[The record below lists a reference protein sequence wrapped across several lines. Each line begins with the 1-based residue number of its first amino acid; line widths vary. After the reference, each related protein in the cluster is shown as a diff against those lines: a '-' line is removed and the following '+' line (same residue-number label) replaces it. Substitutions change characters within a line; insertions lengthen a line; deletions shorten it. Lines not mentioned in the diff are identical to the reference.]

1 MASES
6 TYTPLRMAKE
16 LYMLQN
22 NGKRK
27 RGRKPVFSASQFY
40 PWKVELEMKEF
51 IASMLRENGK
61 LLKELAL
68 LGYQA
73 DGLDDVNAADVF
85 TPSNIDEKAGDFFRE
100 VSDFSSRKMDDF
112 AEKTV
117 GRTIGYIPNQSKL
130 RDDFVNNFVANC
142 RSAAEDQ
149 KKEIAAAVYKHRMFP
164 NESGDSLVKEINSIN
179 TKYTKNKS
187 KFIARNETGNLNG
200 AIQRTQMEGAG
211 FRYYKWMCMLDGVTR
226 DTHRSMN
233 GLVCDWEDDT
243 VYSDDGGK
251 TWKKRTGSMF
261 IGQPGQDY
269 NCRCTAIPFDPELED
284 DYEVKEMPEEKP
296 EEKEP
301 TPLGKAREEAKAAE
315 ERAEKAAI
323 NVKEYKERIETFEN
337 DIEKVSF
344 ENGLLKEEIKG
355 YSFAKIINNI
365 LSRRKFKD
373 MFDKETIHKYGDS
386 GLLVSKTRLEQSKKS
401 SQEKKKFDKEVI
413 TGEILS
419 KNNHSVILIPETIDT
434 TSGLKHPDAILDGVV
449 TEFKCISG
457 GKNKLWVHYKDAFSK
472 SEKIIFRLVKKEQD
486 MSFVINGLKGE
497 FEQHYKKY
505 KSSMIPKDKSM
516 IVITSDGKIHKIDLE
531 KFWEKILSPRE

>member
-27 RGRKPVFSASQFY
+27 RGRKPVFSANQFY

-51 IASMLRENGK
+51 IASMLRDNGK
-61 LLKELAL
+61 LLKEQAL

-73 DGLDDVNAADVF
+73 DGLDDVNAAEVF
-85 TPSNIDEKAGDFFRE
+85 APSNIAEKAGDFFRE
-100 VSDFSSRKMDDF
+100 VSDFASRKMDDF
-112 AEKTV
+112 SEKTV

-142 RSAAEDQ
+142 KSAAEDQ

-164 NESGDSLVKEINSIN
+164 NEDSGSLVKEINAIN

-284 DYEVKEMPEEKP
+284 DYEVKEIPEEKP

-301 TPLGKAREEAKAAE
+301 TPLEKAREESEKAL
-315 ERAEKAAI
+315 ERAENAEKQ
-323 NVKEYKERIETFEN
+323 NLKYETK
-337 DIEKVSF
+337 IEKMSSSIDDISFSSF
-344 ENGLLKEEIKG
+344 ETSELN
-355 YSFAKIINNI
+355 
-365 LSRRKFKD
+365 
-373 MFDKETIHKYGDS
+373 
-386 GLLVSKTRLEQSKKS
+386 
-401 SQEKKKFDKEVI
+401 EVI
-413 TGEILS
+413 
-419 KNNHSVILIPETIDT
+419 
-434 TSGLKHPDAILDGVV
+434 
-449 TEFKCISG
+449 
-457 GKNKLWVHYKDAFSK
+457 
-472 SEKIIFRLVKKEQD
+472 
-486 MSFVINGLKGE
+486 
-497 FEQHYKKY
+497 
-505 KSSMIPKDKSM
+505 SS
-516 IVITSDGKIHKIDLE
+516 
-531 KFWEKILSPRE
+531 

>member
-51 IASMLRENGK
+51 IASMLRDNGK
-61 LLKELAL
+61 QLKELAL

-73 DGLDDVNAADVF
+73 DGLDDVNAAEVF
-85 TPSNIDEKAGDFFRE
+85 TPSNIEEKAGDFFRE

-142 RSAAEDQ
+142 KSAAEDQ

-164 NESGDSLVKEINSIN
+164 NEDSGSLVKEINAIN

-211 FRYYKWMCMLDGVTR
+211 FRYYKWMSMLDGVTR

-233 GLVCDWEDDT
+233 GLVCKWEDDT

-296 EEKEP
+296 DEKET
-301 TPLGKAREEAKAAE
+301 TPLEKAREEAEKAVEENKKLKNFLENPLLLEKRKNEILKESQAKSKSLATKILE
-315 ERAEKAAI
+315 ERKKTDSSLSTELLVPIEYQYRGKYTLVDLATLRLAKKNKKEYDKFVAELKMSKLVEDQHYKVSVFIGETSKGKNPDAVIGGIVGEYKHTEPESGRNAISGALREALHQGSKIVIIDVQSDVNYQDAWNAI
-323 NVKEYKERIETFEN
+323 NGRIKGKD
-337 DIEKVSF
+337 DIEVYFK
-344 ENGLLKEEIKG
+344 LKG
-355 YSFAKIINNI
+355 N
-365 LSRRKFKD
+365 
-373 MFDKETIHKYGDS
+373 ETIH
-386 GLLVSKTRLEQSKKS
+386 LF
-401 SQEKKKFDKEVI
+401 KKK
-413 TGEILS
+413 
-419 KNNHSVILIPETIDT
+419 
-434 TSGLKHPDAILDGVV
+434 
-449 TEFKCISG
+449 
-457 GKNKLWVHYKDAFSK
+457 
-472 SEKIIFRLVKKEQD
+472 
-486 MSFVINGLKGE
+486 
-497 FEQHYKKY
+497 
-505 KSSMIPKDKSM
+505 
-516 IVITSDGKIHKIDLE
+516 
-531 KFWEKILSPRE
+531 

>member
-27 RGRKPVFSASQFY
+27 RGRKPVFSANKFY
-40 PWKVELEMKEF
+40 PWKVELEIKEF
-51 IASMLRENGK
+51 IASMLRDNGK
-61 LLKELAL
+61 KLKELAL

-85 TPSNIDEKAGDFFRE
+85 TPSNIEEKAGDFFRE

-142 RSAAEDQ
+142 KSAAEDQ
-149 KKEIAAAVYKHRMFP
+149 KKEIASAVYKHRMFP
-164 NESGDSLVKEINSIN
+164 NEDSGSLVKEINSIN

-233 GLVCDWEDDT
+233 GLVCDWDDDT
-243 VYSDDGGK
+243 IYSDDGGK

-301 TPLGKAREEAKAAE
+301 TPLEKAREEAKAAE

-323 NVKEYKERIETFEN
+323 DVKEYKEKIETFEN

-486 MSFVINGLKGE
+486 MSYVINGLKGE
-497 FEQHYKKY
+497 FEQHYAKH
-505 KSSMIPKDKSM
+505 KSSMIPKDKNM
-516 IVITSDGKIHKIDLE
+516 LIITSDGKIHKIDLE
-531 KFWEKILSPRE
+531 KFWEKILSPRD

>member
-85 TPSNIDEKAGDFFRE
+85 TPSNIAEKAGDFFRE

-130 RDDFVNNFVANC
+130 RDDFVNNFFANC
-142 RSAAEDQ
+142 KSATEDQ

-164 NESGDSLVKEINSIN
+164 NDDGGSLVKEINSIN

-233 GLVCDWEDDT
+233 GLVCKWEDDT

-296 EEKEP
+296 EEQEKIVNFEKNLEEKADELKKSQENLVKHIEKKVFP
-301 TPLGKAREEAKAAE
+301 QTDEEKLAKARASGLYTERELAE
-315 ERAEKAAI
+315 MWPVFLADKNNLIINREKQNRHI
-323 NVKEYKERIETFEN
+323 VGTKEYEIILEN
-337 DIEKVSF
+337 NKKGVGKRKNRPAPQSFFDSNFDPLTEYAKLVGTGLLYREKNGEIREMIKYVR
-344 ENGLLKEEIKG
+344 ENG
-355 YSFAKIINNI
+355 FAGWDSLVPTDIIGI
-365 LSRRKFKD
+365 R
-373 MFDKETIHKYGDS
+373 H
-386 GLLVSKTRLEQSKKS
+386 SKKGGHLFPVHPNEY
-401 SQEKKKFDKEVI
+401 EKKIKMLK
-413 TGEILS
+413 
-419 KNNHSVILIPETIDT
+419 DT
-434 TSGLKHPDAILDGVV
+434 K
-449 TEFKCISG
+449 
-457 GKNKLWVHYKDAFSK
+457 K
-472 SEKIIFRLVKKEQD
+472 SR
-486 MSFVINGLKGE
+486 
-497 FEQHYKKY
+497 
-505 KSSMIPKDKSM
+505 
-516 IVITSDGKIHKIDLE
+516 
-531 KFWEKILSPRE
+531 

>member
-27 RGRKPVFSASQFY
+27 RGRKPVFSANQFY

-51 IASMLRENGK
+51 IASMLRDNGK
-61 LLKELAL
+61 QLKELAL

-73 DGLDDVNAADVF
+73 DGLDDVNAADVV
-85 TPSNIDEKAGDFFRE
+85 TPSNIEEKAGDFFRE

-149 KKEIAAAVYKHRMFP
+149 KKEIASAVYKHRMFP
-164 NESGDSLVKEINSIN
+164 NEDSGSLVKEINSIN

-284 DYEVKEMPEEKP
+284 DYEVKEIPEEKP
-296 EEKEP
+296 EEQEKIVNFEKNLEEKADEFLKSQEKLTKEIEREVFP
-301 TPLGKAREEAKAAE
+301 QTDEEKLAKARASGLYTEKELNEMWPAFLANKAYRKFNEGAQ
-315 ERAEKAAI
+315 KKHIIGTNTFKNYDITSKSKNYVGAAFFNSDI
-323 NVKEYKERIETFEN
+323 DIKNVFSSLIG
-337 DIEKVSF
+337 S
-344 ENGLLKEEIKG
+344 GLVVFKKDGSVKEEIV
-355 YSFAKIINNI
+355 
-365 LSRRKFKD
+365 
-373 MFDKETIHKYGDS
+373 KY
-386 GLLVSKTRLEQSKKS
+386 
-401 SQEKKKFDKEVI
+401 
-413 TGEILS
+413 
-419 KNNHSVILIPETIDT
+419 
-434 TSGLKHPDAILDGVV
+434 
-449 TEFKCISG
+449 
-457 GKNKLWVHYKDAFSK
+457 
-472 SEKIIFRLVKKEQD
+472 VKKIGFAGDVMYVETD
-486 MSFVINGLKGE
+486 VVSFKYSPTKGFHVSPVHPNKYEDTIEFLK
-497 FEQHYKKY
+497 KRK
-505 KSSMIPKDKSM
+505 
-516 IVITSDGKIHKIDLE
+516 
-531 KFWEKILSPRE
+531 

>member
-51 IASMLRENGK
+51 IASMLRDNGK

-73 DGLDDVNAADVF
+73 DGLDDVNAAEVF
-85 TPSNIDEKAGDFFRE
+85 THSNIEEKAGDFFRE

-142 RSAAEDQ
+142 KSAAEDQ

-164 NESGDSLVKEINSIN
+164 NEDSGNLVKEINSIN

-243 VYSDDGGK
+243 VYSDDGGE

-296 EEKEP
+296 EEQEKIVNFEKNLEEKADEFLKSQDKLTKEIEREVFP
-301 TPLGKAREEAKAAE
+301 QTDEEKLAKARASGLYTEKELNEMWPAFLANKAYRKFNEGAQ
-315 ERAEKAAI
+315 KKHIIGTNTFKNYDKTSKSKNYVGAAFFNSDI
-323 NVKEYKERIETFEN
+323 DIKNVFSSLIG
-337 DIEKVSF
+337 S
-344 ENGLLKEEIKG
+344 GLVVFKKDGSVKEEIVKYVKKIGFAGDVMYVETDVVSFKYSPTKG
-355 YSFAKIINNI
+355 FHVSPVHPNKYE
-365 LSRRKFKD
+365 D
-373 MFDKETIHKYGDS
+373 TIEF
-386 GLLVSKTRLEQSKKS
+386 LKTRK
-401 SQEKKKFDKEVI
+401 
-413 TGEILS
+413 
-419 KNNHSVILIPETIDT
+419 
-434 TSGLKHPDAILDGVV
+434 
-449 TEFKCISG
+449 
-457 GKNKLWVHYKDAFSK
+457 
-472 SEKIIFRLVKKEQD
+472 
-486 MSFVINGLKGE
+486 
-497 FEQHYKKY
+497 
-505 KSSMIPKDKSM
+505 
-516 IVITSDGKIHKIDLE
+516 
-531 KFWEKILSPRE
+531 

>member
-27 RGRKPVFSASQFY
+27 RGRKPVFSANQFY

-61 LLKELAL
+61 KLKELAL
-68 LGYQA
+68 IGYQA
-73 DGLDDVNAADVF
+73 DGLDDVNDADVF

-117 GRTIGYIPNQSKL
+117 GRTIGYIPNQSKI

-149 KKEIAAAVYKHRMFP
+149 KKEIASAVYKHRMFP
-164 NESGDSLVKEINSIN
+164 NEDSGSLVKEINSIN

-187 KFIARNETGNLNG
+187 KFIARNETGNING

-233 GLVCDWEDDT
+233 GLVCKWEDDT

-296 EEKEP
+296 EEQEKIVNFEKNLEEKADEFLKSQEKLVKEIEKEVFP
-301 TPLGKAREEAKAAE
+301 QTDEEKLAKARASGLYTEKELNEMWPAFLANKAYRKFNEGAQ
-315 ERAEKAAI
+315 KKHIIGTNTFKNYDITSKSKNFVGAAFFNSDI
-323 NVKEYKERIETFEN
+323 DIKNVFSSLIG
-337 DIEKVSF
+337 S
-344 ENGLLKEEIKG
+344 GLVVFKKDGSVKEEIVKYVKKIGFAGDVMYVETDVVSFKYSPTKG
-355 YSFAKIINNI
+355 FHVSPVHPNKYE
-365 LSRRKFKD
+365 D
-373 MFDKETIHKYGDS
+373 TIEF
-386 GLLVSKTRLEQSKKS
+386 LKTRK
-401 SQEKKKFDKEVI
+401 
-413 TGEILS
+413 
-419 KNNHSVILIPETIDT
+419 
-434 TSGLKHPDAILDGVV
+434 
-449 TEFKCISG
+449 
-457 GKNKLWVHYKDAFSK
+457 
-472 SEKIIFRLVKKEQD
+472 
-486 MSFVINGLKGE
+486 
-497 FEQHYKKY
+497 
-505 KSSMIPKDKSM
+505 
-516 IVITSDGKIHKIDLE
+516 
-531 KFWEKILSPRE
+531 

>member
-51 IASMLRENGK
+51 IASMMRENGK

-73 DGLDDVNAADVF
+73 DGLDDVNAAEVF
-85 TPSNIDEKAGDFFRE
+85 TPSNIEEKAGDFFRE

-142 RSAAEDQ
+142 KSAAEDQ

-164 NESGDSLVKEINSIN
+164 NEDGGSLVKEINAIN
-179 TKYTKNKS
+179 TKYTKNKA

-251 TWKKRTGSMF
+251 TWKKRMGSMF

-301 TPLGKAREEAKAAE
+301 TPLEKAREEAKAAE

-365 LSRRKFKD
+365 LSRRKFKN

-472 SEKIIFRLVKKEQD
+472 SEKIIFRLVKEEQD

>member
-51 IASMLRENGK
+51 IASMLRDNGK
-61 LLKELAL
+61 QLKELAL

-73 DGLDDVNAADVF
+73 DGLDDVNAAEVF

-142 RSAAEDQ
+142 KSAAEDQ

-164 NESGDSLVKEINSIN
+164 NEDSGSLVKEINAIN

-233 GLVCDWEDDT
+233 GLVCKWEDDT

-284 DYEVKEMPEEKP
+284 DYEVKAIPEEKP
-296 EEKEP
+296 DEKEP
-301 TPLGKAREEAKAAE
+301 TPLEKAE
-315 ERAEKAAI
+315 EDIHNLKSKVS
-323 NVKEYKERIETFEN
+323 NYERITRIEN
-337 DIEKVSF
+337 TEQRDALISEIVSF
-344 ENGLLKEEIKG
+344 FNDL
-355 YSFAKIINNI
+355 
-365 LSRRKFKD
+365 
-373 MFDKETIHKYGDS
+373 DKETVDNLPIYS
-386 GLLVSKTRLEQSKKS
+386 LKS
-401 SQEKKKFDKEVI
+401 IGKSLSLGAAYAKFKKFTALTSTKDEVI
-413 TGEILS
+413 AAYQGGKLLINIKNFNNVMGNTKEFFDRSVVKFTKKIGIREFAIDTPEQVKIHIILHELGHKVYSESKLTDKYEKLKKLKKQSIENNSILS
-419 KNNHSVILIPETIDT
+419 ISWYAKNSSDIEDFFSEIFAVYARGGNLPEEMKLYVLEVI
-434 TSGLKHPDAILDGVV
+434 DAGI
-449 TEFKCISG
+449 
-457 GKNKLWVHYKDAFSK
+457 
-472 SEKIIFRLVKKEQD
+472 
-486 MSFVINGLKGE
+486 
-497 FEQHYKKY
+497 
-505 KSSMIPKDKSM
+505 
-516 IVITSDGKIHKIDLE
+516 
-531 KFWEKILSPRE
+531 

>member
-6 TYTPLRMAKE
+6 TYTPLRIAKE

-51 IASMLRENGK
+51 IASMMRENGK

-73 DGLDDVNAADVF
+73 DGLDDVKSADVF
-85 TPSNIDEKAGDFFRE
+85 TPSNIEEKAGDFFRE

-130 RDDFVNNFVANC
+130 RDDFVNNFVENC
-142 RSAAEDQ
+142 KSATEDQ

-164 NESGDSLVKEINSIN
+164 NDDGGSLVKEINAIN

-200 AIQRTQMEGAG
+200 AIQRTQIEGSG

-233 GLVCDWEDDT
+233 GLVCKWEDDT
-243 VYSDDGGK
+243 VYSDDGGN

-296 EEKEP
+296 EEKKP
-301 TPLGKAREEAKAAE
+301 TPLEKAMEEAKAAE
-315 ERAEKAAI
+315 ERAEKAEGI
-323 NVKEYKERIETFEN
+323 VKSLKKESEKNFKSLVSIRETASVNLIRDKYPDEVWEN
-337 DIEKVSF
+337 DNGIHVSLARKLEAEIGNEPDKLKREKFISRILVD
-344 ENGLLKEEIKG
+344 NG
-355 YSFAKIINNI
+355 
-365 LSRRKFKD
+365 
-373 MFDKETIHKYGDS
+373 
-386 GLLVSKTRLEQSKKS
+386 
-401 SQEKKKFDKEVI
+401 
-413 TGEILS
+413 
-419 KNNHSVILIPETIDT
+419 HSVWLIPEKKDMNL
-434 TSGLKHPDAILDGVV
+434 GGRRPDAIVDGLFAEMKLV
-449 TEFKCISG
+449 T
-457 GKNKLWVHYKDAFSK
+457 GKRK
-472 SEKIIFRLVKKEQD
+472 KIWDRLVYATTQSKDYVFIATDKSYSVQD
-486 MSFVINGLKGE
+486 VINTIKGK
-497 FEQHYKKY
+497 FMKALSDNHNYAYPFKFDDFFFI
-505 KSSMIPKDKSM
+505 SSDKE
-516 IVITSDGKIHKIDLE
+516 IHRINLVEVWKAAKIKGAS
-531 KFWEKILSPRE
+531 K

>member
-27 RGRKPVFSASQFY
+27 RGRKPVLSASQFY
-40 PWKVELEMKEF
+40 PWKAELEMKEF
-51 IASMLRENGK
+51 IASMLRKNGK
-61 LLKELAL
+61 LLKEQAL

-73 DGLDDVNAADVF
+73 DGLDDVNAAEVF
-85 TPSNIDEKAGDFFRE
+85 TPSNIEEKAGDFFRE
-100 VSDFSSRKMDDF
+100 VSDFASRKMDDF

-142 RSAAEDQ
+142 KSAAEDQ

-164 NESGDSLVKEINSIN
+164 NEDSGSLVKEINSIN

-211 FRYYKWMCMLDGVTR
+211 FRYYKWMSMLDGVTR

-233 GLVCDWEDDT
+233 GLVCKWEDDT

-284 DYEVKEMPEEKP
+284 DYEVKEVPEEKP
-296 EEKEP
+296 EEQEKIVNFEKN
-301 TPLGKAREEAKAAE
+301 LEEKAAE
-315 ERAEKAAI
+315 
-323 NVKEYKERIETFEN
+323 
-337 DIEKVSF
+337 
-344 ENGLLKEEIKG
+344 
-355 YSFAKIINNI
+355 
-365 LSRRKFKD
+365 
-373 MFDKETIHKYGDS
+373 
-386 GLLVSKTRLEQSKKS
+386 
-401 SQEKKKFDKEVI
+401 
-413 TGEILS
+413 
-419 KNNHSVILIPETIDT
+419 
-434 TSGLKHPDAILDGVV
+434 
-449 TEFKCISG
+449 
-457 GKNKLWVHYKDAFSK
+457 FSK
-472 SEKIIFRLVKKEQD
+472 SQDKLTKEIEREVFPQTDKEKLAKARASGLYTEKELNELIPA
-486 MSFVINGLKGE
+486 MLAN
-497 FEQHYKKY
+497 KKY
-505 KSSMIPKDKSM
+505 KKINREKQDRHVVGTKINRDYNKESLEKHYAGAAFFDSDFNPYEKVLDLVGTGIIVFRDDGFVIEEVVKYYKD
-516 IVITSDGKIHKIDLE
+516 IGFAGGKILERTNVISLRYSGTGIHATPVYRHKYE
-531 KFWEKILSPRE
+531 KRLNEKQKKH

>member
-27 RGRKPVFSASQFY
+27 RGRKPVFNASQFY

-51 IASMLRENGK
+51 IASMMRENGK

-73 DGLDDVNAADVF
+73 DGLDDVNAADVV
-85 TPSNIDEKAGDFFRE
+85 TPSNIEEKAGDFFRE

-142 RSAAEDQ
+142 KSAAEDQ

-164 NESGDSLVKEINSIN
+164 NEDSGSLVKEINSIN

-296 EEKEP
+296 EEQEKIVNFEKN
-301 TPLGKAREEAKAAE
+301 LE
-315 ERAEKAAI
+315 EKAD
-323 NVKEYKERIETFEN
+323 EF
-337 DIEKVSF
+337 
-344 ENGLLKEEIKG
+344 
-355 YSFAKIINNI
+355 
-365 LSRRKFKD
+365 RK
-373 MFDKETIHKYGDS
+373 
-386 GLLVSKTRLEQSKKS
+386 
-401 SQEKKKFDKEVI
+401 SQEKLTKEIEKEVFPQ
-413 TGEILS
+413 TEEEKLAKARASGLYTEREL
-419 KNNHSVILIPETIDT
+419 NELIPAM
-434 TSGLKHPDAILDGVV
+434 LA
-449 TEFKCISG
+449 
-457 GKNKLWVHYKDAFSK
+457 N
-472 SEKIIFRLVKKEQD
+472 
-486 MSFVINGLKGE
+486 
-497 FEQHYKKY
+497 KKY
-505 KSSMIPKDKSM
+505 KKINREKQDRHVVGTKINRDYNKESLEKHYAGAAFFDSDFNPYEKVLDLVGTGIIVFRDDGFVIEEVVKYYKD
-516 IVITSDGKIHKIDLE
+516 IGFAGGKILERTNVISLRYSGTGIHATPVYRHKYE
-531 KFWEKILSPRE
+531 KRLNEKQKKH

>member
-27 RGRKPVFSASQFY
+27 RGRKPVFSANQFY

-51 IASMLRENGK
+51 IASMLRDNGK
-61 LLKELAL
+61 QLKELAL

-73 DGLDDVNAADVF
+73 DGLDDVNDAEVF

-164 NESGDSLVKEINSIN
+164 NEDSGSLVKEINSIN

-284 DYEVKEMPEEKP
+284 DYEVKEMSEEKP
-296 EEKEP
+296 EEQEKIVNFEKN
-301 TPLGKAREEAKAAE
+301 LE
-315 ERAEKAAI
+315 EKAD
-323 NVKEYKERIETFEN
+323 EF
-337 DIEKVSF
+337 
-344 ENGLLKEEIKG
+344 
-355 YSFAKIINNI
+355 
-365 LSRRKFKD
+365 RK
-373 MFDKETIHKYGDS
+373 
-386 GLLVSKTRLEQSKKS
+386 
-401 SQEKKKFDKEVI
+401 SQEKLTKEIEKEVFPQ
-413 TGEILS
+413 TEEEKLAKARASGLYTEREL
-419 KNNHSVILIPETIDT
+419 NELIPAM
-434 TSGLKHPDAILDGVV
+434 LA
-449 TEFKCISG
+449 
-457 GKNKLWVHYKDAFSK
+457 N
-472 SEKIIFRLVKKEQD
+472 
-486 MSFVINGLKGE
+486 
-497 FEQHYKKY
+497 KKY
-505 KSSMIPKDKSM
+505 KKINREKQDRHVVGTKINRDYNKESLEKHYAGAAFFDSDFNPYEKVLDLVGTGIIVFRDDGFVIEEVVKYYKD
-516 IVITSDGKIHKIDLE
+516 IGFAGGKILERTNVISLRYSGTGIHATPVYRHKYE
-531 KFWEKILSPRE
+531 KRLNEKQKKH

>member
-61 LLKELAL
+61 KLKELAL
-68 LGYQA
+68 IGYQA
-73 DGLDDVNAADVF
+73 DGLDDVNDADVF

-142 RSAAEDQ
+142 KSAAEDQ
-149 KKEIAAAVYKHRMFP
+149 KKEIASAVYKHRMFP
-164 NESGDSLVKEINSIN
+164 NEDSGSLVKEINSIN

-284 DYEVKEMPEEKP
+284 DYEVKEIPEEKP
-296 EEKEP
+296 EEQEKIVNFEKNLEEKADEFLKSQEKLTKEIEKEVFP
-301 TPLGKAREEAKAAE
+301 QTDEEKLAKARASGLYTEKELNEMWPAFLANKAYRKFNEGAQ
-315 ERAEKAAI
+315 KKHIIGTNTFKNYDITSKSKKYVGAAFFNSDI
-323 NVKEYKERIETFEN
+323 DIKNVFSSLIG
-337 DIEKVSF
+337 S
-344 ENGLLKEEIKG
+344 GLVVFKKDGSVKEEIVKYVKKIGFAGDVMYVETDVVSFKYSPTKG
-355 YSFAKIINNI
+355 FHVSPVHPNKYEDTI
-365 LSRRKFKD
+365 KF
-373 MFDKETIHKYGDS
+373 
-386 GLLVSKTRLEQSKKS
+386 LKTRK
-401 SQEKKKFDKEVI
+401 
-413 TGEILS
+413 
-419 KNNHSVILIPETIDT
+419 
-434 TSGLKHPDAILDGVV
+434 
-449 TEFKCISG
+449 
-457 GKNKLWVHYKDAFSK
+457 
-472 SEKIIFRLVKKEQD
+472 
-486 MSFVINGLKGE
+486 
-497 FEQHYKKY
+497 
-505 KSSMIPKDKSM
+505 
-516 IVITSDGKIHKIDLE
+516 
-531 KFWEKILSPRE
+531 

>member
-73 DGLDDVNAADVF
+73 DGLDDVNAAEVF
-85 TPSNIDEKAGDFFRE
+85 TPSNIEEKAGDFFRD
-100 VSDFSSRKMDDF
+100 VSDFASRKMDDF
-112 AEKTV
+112 SEKTV

-142 RSAAEDQ
+142 KSAAEDQ

-164 NESGDSLVKEINSIN
+164 NEDSGSLVKEINSIN

>member
-27 RGRKPVFSASQFY
+27 RGRKPVFGASQFY

-51 IASMLRENGK
+51 IASMLRDNGK
-61 LLKELAL
+61 QLKELAL

-73 DGLDDVNAADVF
+73 DGLDDVNAADVV
-85 TPSNIDEKAGDFFRE
+85 TPSNIEEKAGDFFRE

-117 GRTIGYIPNQSKL
+117 GRPIGYIPNQSKL

-142 RSAAEDQ
+142 KSAAEDQ

-164 NESGDSLVKEINSIN
+164 NEDSGSLVKEINSIN

-233 GLVCDWEDDT
+233 GLVCKWEDDT

-284 DYEVKEMPEEKP
+284 DYEVKEIPEEKLEEQEKIVNFEKNL
-296 EEKEP
+296 EEKADE
-301 TPLGKAREEAKAAE
+301 
-315 ERAEKAAI
+315 
-323 NVKEYKERIETFEN
+323 F
-337 DIEKVSF
+337 
-344 ENGLLKEEIKG
+344 
-355 YSFAKIINNI
+355 
-365 LSRRKFKD
+365 RK
-373 MFDKETIHKYGDS
+373 
-386 GLLVSKTRLEQSKKS
+386 
-401 SQEKKKFDKEVI
+401 SQEKLTKEIEKEVFPQ
-413 TGEILS
+413 TDEEKLAKARASGLYTEREL
-419 KNNHSVILIPETIDT
+419 NELIPAM
-434 TSGLKHPDAILDGVV
+434 LA
-449 TEFKCISG
+449 
-457 GKNKLWVHYKDAFSK
+457 N
-472 SEKIIFRLVKKEQD
+472 
-486 MSFVINGLKGE
+486 
-497 FEQHYKKY
+497 KKY
-505 KSSMIPKDKSM
+505 KKINREKQDRHVVGTKINRDYNKESLEKYYAGAAFFDSDFNPYEKVLDLVGTGIIVFRDDGFVIEEVVKYYKD
-516 IVITSDGKIHKIDLE
+516 IGFAGGKILERTNVISLRYSGTGIHATPVYRHKYENRLNE
-531 KFWEKILSPRE
+531 TQKKH

>member
-51 IASMLRENGK
+51 IASMLRDNGK
-61 LLKELAL
+61 QLKELAL

-73 DGLDDVNAADVF
+73 DGLDDVNAADVV
-85 TPSNIDEKAGDFFRE
+85 TPSNIEEKAGDFFRE

-142 RSAAEDQ
+142 KSAAEDQ

-164 NESGDSLVKEINSIN
+164 NEDSGSLVKEINSIN
-179 TKYTKNKS
+179 TKYTKNKA

-284 DYEVKEMPEEKP
+284 DYEVKEMPEEK
-296 EEKEP
+296 EP
-301 TPLGKAREEAKAAE
+301 TPLEKAREEAKAAE

-323 NVKEYKERIETFEN
+323 NVKEYKERIETFVN

-344 ENGLLKEEIKG
+344 ENGLLKEKIKG

-365 LSRRKFKD
+365 LSRRKFKN

-419 KNNHSVILIPETIDT
+419 KSNHSVILIPETIDT

>member
-27 RGRKPVFSASQFY
+27 RGRKPVFSANHFY

-51 IASMLRENGK
+51 IASMLRDNGK
-61 LLKELAL
+61 LLKEQAL

-73 DGLDDVNAADVF
+73 DGLDDVNSADVF
-85 TPSNIDEKAGDFFRE
+85 TPSNIEEKAGDFFRE

-142 RSAAEDQ
+142 KSAAEDQ

-164 NESGDSLVKEINSIN
+164 NEDSGSLVKEINAIN

-233 GLVCDWEDDT
+233 GLVCKWEDDT

-296 EEKEP
+296 EEQEKIVNFEKN
-301 TPLGKAREEAKAAE
+301 LE
-315 ERAEKAAI
+315 EKAD
-323 NVKEYKERIETFEN
+323 EF
-337 DIEKVSF
+337 
-344 ENGLLKEEIKG
+344 LK
-355 YSFAKIINNI
+355 
-365 LSRRKFKD
+365 
-373 MFDKETIHKYGDS
+373 
-386 GLLVSKTRLEQSKKS
+386 
-401 SQEKKKFDKEVI
+401 SQEKLVKEIEKEVFPQTDEEKLAKARASGLYTEKELNELI
-413 TGEILS
+413 PAMLANKKYNKVNKE
-419 KNNHSVILIPETIDT
+419 KQNNHIVGTKKYHDLDFESKSAGNAGYAYFDADFDPFKELPKLVGTGVI
-434 TSGLKHPDAILDGVV
+434 V
-449 TEFKCISG
+449 F
-457 GKNKLWVHYKDAFSK
+457 YKDGRIK
-472 SEKIIFRLVKKEQD
+472 EELVKYYRDIGYAGKYVLERTNVMSIRYSGTGIHATPIHPNRYNEAVKEKL
-486 MSFVINGLKGE
+486 NK
-497 FEQHYKKY
+497 
-505 KSSMIPKDKSM
+505 
-516 IVITSDGKIHKIDLE
+516 
-531 KFWEKILSPRE
+531 

>member
-27 RGRKPVFSASQFY
+27 RGRKPVFSANQFY

-51 IASMLRENGK
+51 IASMLRDNGK
-61 LLKELAL
+61 QLKEQAL

-73 DGLDDVNAADVF
+73 DGLDDVNSADVF
-85 TPSNIDEKAGDFFRE
+85 TPSNIEEKAGDFFRE

-142 RSAAEDQ
+142 KSAAEDQ

-164 NESGDSLVKEINSIN
+164 NEDSGSLVKEINSIN

-233 GLVCDWEDDT
+233 GLVCKWEDDT
-243 VYSDDGGK
+243 VYSNDGGK

-284 DYEVKEMPEEKP
+284 DYEVKEIPEEKP
-296 EEKEP
+296 EEQEKIVNFEKNLEEKSVELKKSQENLVKHIEKEVFP
-301 TPLGKAREEAKAAE
+301 QTDEEKLAKARASGLYTERELAE
-315 ERAEKAAI
+315 MWPVFLADKNNLIINREKQNRHI
-323 NVKEYKERIETFEN
+323 VGTKEYEIILEN
-337 DIEKVSF
+337 NKKGVGKRKNRPAPQSFFDSNFDPLTEYAKLVGTGLLYREKNGEIREMIKYVR
-344 ENGLLKEEIKG
+344 ENG
-355 YSFAKIINNI
+355 FAGWDSLVPTDIIGI
-365 LSRRKFKD
+365 R
-373 MFDKETIHKYGDS
+373 H
-386 GLLVSKTRLEQSKKS
+386 SKKGGHLFPVHPNEY
-401 SQEKKKFDKEVI
+401 EKKIKMLK
-413 TGEILS
+413 
-419 KNNHSVILIPETIDT
+419 DT
-434 TSGLKHPDAILDGVV
+434 K
-449 TEFKCISG
+449 
-457 GKNKLWVHYKDAFSK
+457 K
-472 SEKIIFRLVKKEQD
+472 SR
-486 MSFVINGLKGE
+486 
-497 FEQHYKKY
+497 
-505 KSSMIPKDKSM
+505 
-516 IVITSDGKIHKIDLE
+516 
-531 KFWEKILSPRE
+531 